1 MWLGWNS
8 LDQKELGDRI
18 SRITENEFEQF
29 VCQLIRAEA
38 ARRAGALDPTGF
50 TWPAPSGVTEGG
62 VDIGASRWT
71 QAPSRALEAPFSWL
85 GADGKVA
92 VSCKAPARAGT
103 SEIQADFV
111 ADAKKKTSKIPGRL
125 KSGFQVFLVAN
136 HHLTLDPKTGTTIGG
151 KKGTSKKTKSKKSS
165 KTPAKSRAT
174 TAPEEG
180 ENGKQWIQR
189 SFIEALFADEA
200 DRAKYTAQVTVLSSD
215 DLADW
220 LLEVRPSLDDNHSKL
235 LGLCRLPPFVL
246 TNEEIGTDLASN
258 RGEPGF
264 VADPGQKVVQSAV
277 QSLLSGDDPVLW
289 IRGPAGVG
297 KTRVVVDTLAAHAR
311 HDDAVWT
318 TNSAKAFE
326 ALDLGLSLLD
336 SVPALVLVADDVHD
350 AGEAKAISSEFTRQ
364 KARASATQA
373 RLIIISPIY
382 HRLVRGD
389 GGTPDWAVVKD
400 LPELQDD
407 TIRKIA
413 QDVLGVD
420 HPRLN
425 DVVRLS
431 EGFPWF
437 ARLLADELKANNAP
451 TRPLRIED
459 ATKLVLAG
467 SKRNEIDVRL
477 LALLFVM
484 LHQDQSWDNA
494 TGERLGEFLNAC
506 DNPFTKEQVT
516 TARKRCEERGLVR
529 VSRTDGPRYVTPWIL
544 QREVLRATLSNPPDP
559 DGPKRARA
567 LATTFPDEFSRLIE
581 RAESLGFSSGELA
594 ALGRSVADA
603 VSEHPF
609 DEVLRS
615 RSWRALALFAG
626 EHAPRPIAA
635 WFARHATSVPAD
647 SWRSTSGHQWLA
659 RMLAALL
666 DRDETHEQWA
676 ALEPTMFALALE
688 ESPTQFAN
696 APIAELWAQSFAR
709 AGRDT
714 SDQGRRIAVLDARLR
729 VGSSVERA
737 WTIAR
742 CARLLYPEHSVL
754 SPAPLSRDERA
765 AVESTIWSALVDAM
779 SSDDALVS
787 RAAIDAFVRLSKR
800 PHELRDAKV
809 DHGRLSLA
817 LAALGDAD
825 RAIIRRDVLQR
836 GESFRSWAG
845 DAMFA
850 LIDRATA
857 PRGFE
862 QRLRDELVRYSG
874 NATEVDASVIEA
886 ALEGEPPAILSSLAV
901 LREPRLPARAAV
913 ILALGQKDEAAKLLA
928 PLVDALSDAPLLFA
942 EYVLG
947 QHMAGRVERA
957 LRWIDDWSERDSTA
971 VLAVACWIALSRV
984 ERFPFERVAAI
995 VARGALPETALD
1007 WFGRI
1012 GTEHPSTEDARTLL
1026 RAIDGRFGESSMAAL
1041 AIGPLLCRVEKPSD
1055 ALLDEALVSLTRS
1068 MAGKLTQHGW
1078 WLAAKLLCWACENG
1092 RAEAALGLALDA
1104 VARDD
1109 QSLYEIDRSVWFTAE
1124 KHREALGRAL
1134 FDRLERGSDALIDR
1148 VRSIGALV
1156 LVEAIPVESALRWA
1170 GDDLARAN
1178 RLASLF
1184 ALREQPLPPL
1194 ARALIV
1200 RFGARSL
1207 PAQTLAERAKYQFEA
1222 GASLEAMDA
1231 ARIARAERWPN
1242 DSEPA
1247 VREWANELAETF
1259 ALWARVPRVR
1269 PTGT

>member
-8 LDQKELGDRI
+8 LDRKELRDRI
-18 SRITENEFEQF
+18 SRITENDFEQF
-29 VCQLIRAEA
+29 ICELIRAEA
-38 ARRAGALDPTGF
+38 ARRVGALDPTGF
-50 TWPAPSGVTEGG
+50 TWPAPSAVPDGG
-62 VDIGASRWT
+62 VDIGSNGWRSG
-71 QAPSRALEAPFSWL
+71 PLVALDGAPFSWL
-85 GADGKVA
+85 GHDGKVA
-92 VSCKAPARAGT
+92 VSCKAPQRAGT
-103 SEIQADFV
+103 SGIQKKFV
-111 ADAKKKTSKIPGRL
+111 EDAKKKTSKIPGRL
-125 KSGFQVFLVAN
+125 QDGFAVFLVSN
-136 HHLTLDPKTGTTIGG
+136 HDLTLDPKTRTKTRGKRSTT
-151 KKGTSKKTKSKKSS
+151 KKAPKKPVKSGATK
-165 KTPAKSRAT
+165 
-174 TAPEEG
+174 APTEG
-180 ENGKQWIQR
+180 ENGKQWIKR
-189 SFIEALFADEA
+189 SFIEALFADEK

-235 LGLCRLPPFVL
+235 LGLRRLPPFVL

-258 RGEPGF
+258 RGGPGF
-264 VADPGQKVVQSAV
+264 VEDPGQTAIQSAV
-277 QSLLSGDDPVLW
+277 QSLLSLDSPVLW

-297 KTRVVVDTLAAHAR
+297 KTRVVVDTLADHTRRA
-311 HDDAVWT
+311 DVVWT
-318 TNSAKAFE
+318 TNSADAFA
-326 ALDLGLSLLD
+326 ALDSSLLE
-336 SVPALVLVADDVHD
+336 SAPALVLVADDVHD
-350 AGEAKAISSEFTRQ
+350 AGDAQDIAERFSKQ
-364 KARASATQA
+364 KQRVAATQA

-382 HRLVRGD
+382 NRLVRAGQ
-389 GGTPDWAVVKD
+389 TSPRWAVNAD
-400 LPELQDD
+400 LPVLEED
-407 TIRKIA
+407 TISKIA
-413 QDVLGVD
+413 EDALGAA
-420 HPRLN
+420 HPRVK

-437 ARLLADELKANNAP
+437 ARLLAEELKLDTGATDALGIDQA
-451 TRPLRIED
+451 TR
-459 ATKLVLAG
+459 LVVAG
-467 SKRNEIDVRL
+467 SQRGEVDVRL
-477 LALLFVM
+477 LALLFIV
-484 LHQDQSWDNA
+484 LHQDQSWDSA
-494 TGERLGEFLNAC
+494 TPNRLEVFISAC
-506 DNPFTKEQVT
+506 PSPFTKEQVT
-516 TARKRCEERGLVR
+516 SARLACEERGLVR
-529 VSRTDGPRYVTPWIL
+529 VSVDGSRRYVTPWIL
-544 QREVLRATLSNPPDP
+544 QREVLRATLLNPPDP
-559 DGPKRARA
+559 DGPKRTRA
-567 LATTFPDEFSRLIE
+567 LSKTFSAEFSLLLD
-581 RAESLGFSSGELA
+581 RARSLGFSPGELG
-594 ALGRSVADA
+594 ALGRSVAEA
-603 VSEHPF
+603 VIERPF
-609 DEVLRS
+609 DEVLGSPSLRS
-615 RSWRALALFAG
+615 IALFAG
-626 EHAPRPIAA
+626 EHAPGAIGR
-635 WFARHATSVPAD
+635 WFARGATEIAGDRWRLTAAHA
-647 SWRSTSGHQWLA
+647 WLA
-659 RMLAALL
+659 WMLETLL
-666 DRDETHEQWA
+666 ERDDSHAQWSM
-676 ALEPTMFALALE
+676 LEPTMFALALE
-688 ESPTQFAN
+688 EASSQSAN
-696 APIAELWAQSFAR
+696 AQIAEQWSRSYLHAR
-709 AGRDT
+709 GEPVDHA
-714 SDQGRRIAVLDARLR
+714 RRLAALDARLR

-1148 VRSIGALV
+1148 VRSIDALA

-1184 ALREQPLPPL
+1184 ALREQALPPL

-1222 GASLEAMDA
+1222 GDSFEAREA
-1231 ARIARAERWPN
+1231 ARIAHAERWAN

-1259 ALWARVPRVR
+1259 AQRAGVPRVR